1 MEQGVSEVD
10 EGVFSVDKGA
20 YDARRA
26 PLKQMSATLTER
38 RAPLKWRRAPLTRK
52 RTPLTR
58 SVSSASPLSFRNW
71 TRLQTSLR
79 IVSIT
84 HCLEAYR
91 HIFHSNNLN
100 EIIIIN
106 TYVPCFEIISE

>member
-1 MEQGVSEVD
+1 MRRRFGSSVLTLASVYEFWVLNVSGDLNCVAVKIGVICTCMTCIRGNLAANILSMVYFE
-10 EGVFSVDKGA
+10 
-20 YDARRA
+20 
-26 PLKQMSATLTER
+26 T
-38 RAPLKWRRAPLTRK
+38 
-52 RTPLTR
+52 
-58 SVSSASPLSFRNW
+58 VSSASPLSFR

-106 TYVPCFEIISE
+106 T